1 MEIKRKVAIIIPCYK
16 AKDSIGSVVEKCL
29 IYLEKIRE
37 NFTYKIVI
45 IDDACPQRS
54 CINIKENIVAEVLGK
69 TGLFDTLGSSIKIK
83 ESGALASAE
92 VTSKSF

>member
-37 NFTYKIVI
+37 NFTYKIII

-54 CINIKENIVAEVLGK
+54 CENIKDNM
-69 TGLFDTLGSSIKIK
+69 FIKLIQNK
-83 ESGALASAE
+83 VPINHLEKVFQIHVNCDKILLIFS
-92 VTSKSF
+92 